1 MEQPKRTTKVIGFVG
16 VYDADGGVRG
26 EVSYVVGKMLGT
38 AHCALCDVTHA
49 GVARKRAWDR
59 MVSYFGVPFALL
71 HRNEMPADI
80 TRAVSGSG
88 LAIVLARLDDESLE
102 VVLTAEQLEELGGDV
117 AEFQEAVGAALA
129 ARIWEL
135 APAR

>member
-1 MEQPKRTTKVIGFVG
+1 MEQPNKVTKVTGFVG

-59 MVSYFGVPFALL
+59 MVNHFGVPFALL
-71 HRNEMPADI
+71 HRNEMSADI
-80 TRAVSGSG
+80 TRAVSGYG

-102 VVLTAEQLEELGGDV
+102 VVLAAEQLEELDGDV
-117 AEFQEAVGAALA
+117 ATFQEALSTALA
-129 ARIWEL
+129 ARTWEL